1 MFDDSRIGTSN
12 WRRLHVTRWCVVLG
26 DDYDNGDLVNV
37 WISYLAPLNPLR
49 RKENEEVEDEEV
61 EKHISVKLSAMIPD
75 IDKIF
80 GKSIER

>member
-1 MFDDSRIGTSN
+1 M
-12 WRRLHVTRWCVVLG
+12 LG
-26 DDYDNGDLVNV
+26 DDNDDVNGNLLLV
-37 WISYLAPLNPLR
+37 WISYLTTPYSL
-49 RKENEEVEDEEV
+49 KQHENEEVEDEEV